1 MTFLSSKETCFG
13 KNSTKKQTKRTRH
26 ILCEHSSAFTAC
38 SPYHGDKGSKGAR
51 GMPWRQV
58 PKKDVVHCD
67 KHWSVVCRR
76 EQPVISEW
84 GNPVREERIIARARG
99 TR

>member
-1 MTFLSSKETCFG
+1 
-13 KNSTKKQTKRTRH
+13 
-26 ILCEHSSAFTAC
+26 
-38 SPYHGDKGSKGAR
+38 
-51 GMPWRQV
+51 MPWRQV

-84 GNPVREERIIARARG
+84 GNPVVEETIIARARG